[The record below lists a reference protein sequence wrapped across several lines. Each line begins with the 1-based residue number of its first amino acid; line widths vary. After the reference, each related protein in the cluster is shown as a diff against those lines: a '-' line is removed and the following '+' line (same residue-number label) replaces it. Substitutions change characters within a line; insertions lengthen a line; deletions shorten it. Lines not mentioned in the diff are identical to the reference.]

1 MGSSV
6 TVQGNVLAAEAGETI
21 EAAMRRNGYVPDA
34 FLYVVDG
41 RPVPMDSPIEDGMA
55 VRAMK
60 VASGG

>member
-1 MGSSV
+1 MSPTV
-6 TVQGNVLAAEAGETI
+6 TVQGRTFDAETGETV
-21 EAAMRRNGYVPDA
+21 EAVMRRNGYVPDA

-41 RPVPMDSPIEDGMA
+41 RPVPMDTPVEDGMA